1 MMENIFEPLV
11 RGSSGSAVVEGVGAD
26 MGLGLNIAREL
37 ASAHGGSIRVAS
49 NAQDGTTFAV
59 RLPRKSLATEASAR

>member
-1 MMENIFEPLV
+1 
-11 RGSSGSAVVEGVGAD
+11 